1 MASNETSQPM
11 TEIRDEISPVSTST
25 PANREN
31 APTSTTKPSE
41 PRGPVTEN
49 APPLPVRPNGGS
61 PAARQQPFPQP
72 YPPYPVPYA
81 PYPYQAQPYP
91 YASPMRA
98 IPPYSRAWTISKL
111 VLTILSTTIAI
122 IIIALA
128 CVFIGE
134 GGDGESTAYYALPI
148 AIAAVLWNGAEL
160 ITFAVRSRKDTKRGI
175 HPGAHVGLHL
185 CFWIAC
191 VFGVLVTVSIALSIQ
206 SLIRDCDEEESSL
219 YTYWSYCDD
228 YHYKST
234 SYMNNM
240 YLPTLRAMTAM
251 FCLATI
257 NHFVLF
263 VLACIDTHKRNCMK
277 SAGFAMLP
285 PPPAGGMYYPPPPP
299 PGAAPYY
306 PYPMPMPPQQAR
318 VAPPPNAPGAPVPR
332 ASQAGGTAQNYQN
345 LAGFY
350 APAPG
355 TAPPRAPPSPAR
367 ATPSPV
373 NEKAVVSTSAPAGT
387 AL

>member
-1 MASNETSQPM
+1 M

-25 PANREN
+25 PANRDN
-31 APTSTTKPSE
+31 APTATMRPSE
-41 PRGPVTEN
+41 PRGPVTES
-49 APPLPVRPNGGS
+49 APPLPARPTGS
-61 PAARQQPFPQP
+61 PTSRQQPFQQP
-72 YPPYPVPYA
+72 YPPYQAPYA

-134 GGDGESTAYYALPI
+134 GGDGETSAYCALPI
-148 AIAAVLWNGAEL
+148 AVAAVLWNGAEL
-160 ITFAVRSRKDTKRGI
+160 ITFAVRSRKDVKRGI

-191 VFGVLVTVSIALSIQ
+191 VFGVLVIVSITLSIE
-206 SLIRDCDEEESSL
+206 SMIRDCAEEEGNLSS
-219 YTYWSYCDD
+219 YWSYCDD
-228 YHYKST
+228 YHYGDNLYT
-234 SYMNNM
+234 NNM
-240 YLPTLRAMTAM
+240 YLPTLRALVAM
-251 FCLATI
+251 FCLATL

-263 VLACIDTHKRNCMK
+263 VFACIDTHKRNCIK
-277 SAGFAMLP
+277 STGFAMLP
-285 PPPAGGMYYPPPPP
+285 APAGGMYYPAPPP
-299 PGAAPYY
+299 PGSAPYY

-318 VAPPPNAPGAPVPR
+318 TAPATNTPGAVVPR
-332 ASQAGGTAQNYQN
+332 APQADAAAQNYQN
-345 LAGFY
+345 FNGFY

-355 TAPPRAPPSPAR
+355 TAPPRGPPSPAR
-367 ATPSPV
+367 ATPSPID
-373 NEKAVVSTSAPAGT
+373 EKAVASTSAPAGT